1 MEVAAESPV
10 EGVQQVQLALVRG
23 VDEDTLDGEE
33 AAVSVALRRSVRQ
46 VGVEEEPFP
55 QLAATGTC
63 GSKVTLSLDSIRLD
77 SVSVSESPPT
87 AWARSALSGPVELHP
102 ILVHAPTLP
111 PAGVTLNLFKES

>member
-55 QLAATGTC
+55 QLASTGTC
-63 GSKVTLSLDSIRLD
+63 GSKVNLSLDSISLD

>member
-33 AAVSVALRRSVRQ
+33 AAVSVALRRRVRQ

-55 QLAATGTC
+55 
-63 GSKVTLSLDSIRLD
+63 
-77 SVSVSESPPT
+77 
-87 AWARSALSGPVELHP
+87 
-102 ILVHAPTLP
+102 
-111 PAGVTLNLFKES
+111 